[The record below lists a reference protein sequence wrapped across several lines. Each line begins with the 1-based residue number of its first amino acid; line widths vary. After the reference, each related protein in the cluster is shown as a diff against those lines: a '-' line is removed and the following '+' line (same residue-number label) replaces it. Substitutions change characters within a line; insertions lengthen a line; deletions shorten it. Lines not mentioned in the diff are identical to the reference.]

1 MYMHYQVYRYRVG
14 SAGIGAPCSSFAL
27 SKPPSTMSSPGT
39 RNKHTATGTF
49 ACWERLLDC
58 MQEPRLLIGNLW
70 LATNVLVLAFAF
82 VAIVFVAKNHR
93 CHNPDGVC
101 SRAHGFAVFWTF
113 LVCAGVGIAGTR
125 LLRSN
130 RHKDAVHIGCFAGL
144 TSLLSFDF
152 ISLSVVLSGLTGRA
166 KAAHVNGGGDEALDA
181 DIAAAVTCALLAALY
196 GAFALALF
204 RYRHDIIRD
213 DAALRHERYQQADAE
228 RREEAAGV
236 ALGEFE
242 GRVVER
248 KGLFYADT

>member
-1 MYMHYQVYRYRVG
+1 M
-14 SAGIGAPCSSFAL
+14 
-27 SKPPSTMSSPGT
+27 
-39 RNKHTATGTF
+39 
-49 ACWERLLDC
+49 
-58 MQEPRLLIGNLW
+58 LIGNLW
-70 LATNVLVLAFAF
+70 LATNVLVLAFAA
-82 VAIVFVAKNHR
+82 VAIAFVAKNHR
-93 CHNPDGVC
+93 CRNPGGVC

-113 LVCAGVGIAGTR
+113 LVCVGIGVAGSR

-130 RHKDAVHIGCFAGL
+130 RHKDAVHIGCFAGV
-144 TSLLSFDF
+144 TSVLSFDLV
-152 ISLSVVLSGLTGRA
+152 SLCAVLSGLTGRA
-166 KAAHVNGGGDEALDA
+166 KAAHVNGGGGEALDA
-181 DIAAAVTCALLAALY
+181 DVAAAVMCALLAALY

-213 DAALRHERYQQADAE
+213 DAALRHERFQQADAE